1 MRWFYLI
8 ITVLFAA
15 SIIIFAIQNLEMT
28 TMSFLGF
35 SVRAP
40 LAVLAVIMYVIGAA
54 TGGSLF
60 ALLRKSIQ
68 ATRAGWQK
76 PPSKSLVG
84 ITNWQDA
91 KASYQAC

>member
-8 ITVLFAA
+8 IIVLFAA
-15 SIIIFAIQNLEMT
+15 SIIIFAIQNLEVA

-40 LAVLAVIMYVIGAA
+40 LAILAIIMYLVGAA
-54 TGGSLF
+54 TSGSLF

-68 ATRAGWQK
+68 STRAG
-76 PPSKSLVG
+76 
-84 ITNWQDA
+84 
-91 KASYQAC
+91 

>member
-1 MRWFYLI
+1 MPEGWRWFYLI
-8 ITVLFAA
+8 IIILFAA
-15 SIIIFAIQNLEMT
+15 SIIIFAIQNLEMA

-40 LAVLAVIMYVIGAA
+40 LGILAVILYLVGAA

-68 ATRAGWQK
+68 ATRAG
-76 PPSKSLVG
+76 
-84 ITNWQDA
+84 
-91 KASYQAC
+91 